1 MPALQA
7 GRAGSILV
15 VEDEALLRMMAV
27 DIFEEAG
34 FTVFEAGNGEDGAR
48 LLADHAEIDGLFT
61 DVEMPGAVSG
71 LALARIAHERHP
83 HVAILIVSGR
93 TTPAADDLPPGAKFV
108 GKPYDT
114 QAILRLFAGL
124 RHPGDP
130 GPTAT

>member
-1 MPALQA
+1 MPALSA
-7 GRAGSILV
+7 GHAGTILV

-34 FTVFEAGNGEDGAR
+34 FTVFEAGNGADGAR

-83 HVAILIVSGR
+83 HVAILVVSGR
-93 TTPAADDLPPGAKFV
+93 ATPAAHDLPPGAKFV

-114 QAILRLFAGL
+114 QAIVSLFEGL
-124 RHPGDP
+124 MPPNVHPS
-130 GPTAT
+130 